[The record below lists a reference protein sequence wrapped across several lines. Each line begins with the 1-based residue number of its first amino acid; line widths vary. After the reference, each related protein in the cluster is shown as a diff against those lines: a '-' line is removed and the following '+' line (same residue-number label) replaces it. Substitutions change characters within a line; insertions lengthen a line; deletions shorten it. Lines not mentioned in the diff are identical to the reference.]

1 MRRQGHHFTFI
12 RTKFAAIFPNLNFQ
26 AAAKAV
32 LVCLILV
39 PLLSS
44 TMGAAAQASSSED
57 EETAIPP
64 DAIRIRILA
73 NSDSD
78 FDQKVKRDVR
88 DRVEALIL
96 SWGPMPGTHE
106 QARALIASHLNEIQ
120 QTADQTLQEWGVDY
134 GAATELAK
142 VPFPEKTFEGRS
154 YPSGNYEAL
163 RISLG
168 GAQGANW
175 WCVLFPPLCLTAAT
189 KSEEAATAKPA
200 EAQATVGKASTKTP
214 VKTSVRLASAQAN
227 ANDDAAGKAADAD
240 SDADKPKPRFFLWE
254 LLQKFGEFLGS
265 IFS

>member
-1 MRRQGHHFTFI
+1 MRRQGHHFSFI

-32 LVCLILV
+32 LVCLILL

-44 TMGAAAQASSSED
+44 AMGAAAQASSSSED
-57 EETAIPP
+57 EESAIPP

-106 QARALIASHLNEIQ
+106 EARALIESHLNEIQ
-120 QTADQTLQEWGVDY
+120 QTADLTLQEWGVDY

-142 VPFPEKTFEGRS
+142 VPFPEKTFEGRN
-154 YPSGNYEAL
+154 YPAGNYEAL

-189 KSEEAATAKPA
+189 KSEEAAPAKPA
-200 EAQATVGKASTKTP
+200 AAQATTGKINAKAPVKAS
-214 VKTSVRLASAQAN
+214 VKSASAQAD
-227 ANDDAAGKAADAD
+227 ANNNAADAD

-254 LLQKFGEFLGS
+254 LLQKIGEFLGS